1 MGLFGSK
8 EDPEDIM
15 YHAMSMMEKNQPKA
29 AIALYNKVLKQN
41 SKNV

>member
-15 YHAMSMMEKNQPKA
+15 YHAMSMMEKKSTKSSYL
-29 AIALYNKVLKQN
+29 II
-41 SKNV
+41 